1 MLSIHN
7 MEKKTKLFLKALWL
21 LIGTLLAL
29 ATIVTITVASTVWG
43 NKQVP
48 WILGSQGP
56 TNVSAILNL
65 LLIPT
70 TVMITVAAS
79 NLSNIAKMWYTTDD
93 KGLPLECWNLLSGL
107 PGPYSAYKL
116 IKHRRINVL
125 SIGLPLFAVW
135 VILQGTNA
143 LQNAGLESTTTL
155 KKISSE
161 NIVTTGNVSVQQY
174 LDFPQIV
181 SSQIQ
186 SNLFEAYTIVSQ
198 LNSYQVPTFVDGIS
212 RAQLTG
218 ANIEN
223 IGKFEIK
230 TLYIPAYGAIV
241 NITHL
246 TDWDISNTIIETY
259 GPVVSIEMTCGPVHN
274 NANIATDPAFEM
286 VVPLLS
292 ESNVQSNNGLG
303 VSLVGI
309 FVNINSLLVTNSLP
323 IQLITTLCTLLLL
336 NPSCTAIYTCFAN
349 ATYDSSCLLKINAT
363 TNAIINKD
371 NCKQPNVIAGK
382 QLLAYQLQMLILAG
396 ESINNQT
403 LLRSTSTLLY
413 QQLLFGGQ
421 TAVNAGVRPEGYANL
436 LSTGIGTAGLFG
448 DNTASYQATIY
459 LKVQQLRLIL
469 WANIA
474 LYTLLTVTA
483 ILITIC
489 SLNFISTARVNID
502 VEPTYFLLT
511 KAHEII
517 GHNMQNNQNN
527 EDDNMT
533 HMHNTLPLVVRN
545 VNGRLVA
552 VLDDCNLNGA
562 IPDPYTFYK
571 GV

>member
-29 ATIVTITVASTVWG
+29 ATIVMITVASTVWG

-56 TNVSAILNL
+56 TNVRAILNL

-70 TVMITVAAS
+70 TVMIAVAAS

-93 KGLPLECWNLLSGL
+93 KGLPLECWNSLSGL

-125 SIGLPLFAVW
+125 FIGLPLFAVW

-143 LQNAGLESTTTL
+143 LQNAGLESATTL

-161 NIVTTGNVSVQQY
+161 TIVTTGNVSVRQY

-181 SSQIQ
+181 SSRIQ
-186 SNLFEAYTIVSQ
+186 SSLSEAYTIVSQ
-198 LNSYQVPTFVDGIS
+198 LNSYQVPTFVGGIS

-223 IGKFEIK
+223 IGESEIK
-230 TLYIPAYGAIV
+230 TLYIPAYGAIM
-241 NITHL
+241 NITHP

-259 GPVVSIEMTCGPVHN
+259 GPVVSIEMACGPVHN

-309 FVNINSLLVTNSLP
+309 FVNTNSLLVTNSSP
-323 IQLITTLCTLLLL
+323 IQLITTLCTLSL
-336 NPSCTAIYTCFAN
+336 NPLCTAIYTCFAN
-349 ATYDSSCLLKINAT
+349 ATYDSSCRLKINAT
-363 TNAIINKD
+363 TNAIIDRD
-371 NCKQPNVIAGK
+371 NCKQPNVTAGK

-403 LLRSTSTLLY
+403 PTSTSTLLY

-436 LSTGIGTAGLFG
+436 LSTGIGAAGLFG

-459 LKVQQLRLIL
+459 LKVRQLRLIL
-469 WANIA
+469 WANIV
-474 LYTLLTVTA
+474 LYTLLTVIA
-483 ILITIC
+483 IFITIC
-489 SLNFISTARVNID
+489 SLNFIYTARVNID
-502 VEPTYFLLT
+502 VDPTYFLLT

-527 EDDNMT
+527 NDDNMT

-552 VLDDCNLNGA
+552 ALDDCNLNGV
-562 IPDPYTFYK
+562 IPDSYTFYK